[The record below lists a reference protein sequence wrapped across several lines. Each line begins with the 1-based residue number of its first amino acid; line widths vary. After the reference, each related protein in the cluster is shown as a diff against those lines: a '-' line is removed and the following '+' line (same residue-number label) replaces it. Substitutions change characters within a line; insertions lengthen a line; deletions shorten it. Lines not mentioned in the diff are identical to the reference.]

1 MKLHTY
7 TSKPKNRN
15 IGKNIIDNTGIIT
28 NSNIRRNTKINHT
41 LYKDY
46 TIKNSPSQLA
56 ESPIIQQNNSPSPK
70 KNPVVENSI
79 KYNKTLFIACSTQKE
94 VINNEIIPSDDP
106 T

>member
-7 TSKPKNRN
+7 TSKPKNHN
-15 IGKNIIDNTGIIT
+15 IGKIIIDNTGIIT

-70 KNPVVENSI
+70 KNPVVENSTNTI
-79 KYNKTLFIACSTQKE
+79 KN
-94 VINNEIIPSDDP
+94 IIYRLQYSKRSDQ
-106 T
+106 